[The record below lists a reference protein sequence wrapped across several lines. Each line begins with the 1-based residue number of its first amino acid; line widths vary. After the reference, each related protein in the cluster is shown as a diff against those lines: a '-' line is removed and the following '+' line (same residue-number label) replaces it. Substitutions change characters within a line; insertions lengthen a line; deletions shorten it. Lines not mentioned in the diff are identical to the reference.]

1 MLSKSPKSIV
11 IATRES
17 ALALWQ
23 ARYVAALLQKRIPG
37 LGVSLL
43 GMTTEG
49 DRRLEVSLARI
60 GGKGLFVKE
69 LEQALYDGRADIAVH
84 SMKDVPMELPPG
96 FRIAAMI
103 AREDPRDAF
112 VSNRFPDLQSL
123 PKGSV
128 VGTSSLRRQSQI
140 RARHPHLVVRPLRGN
155 VQTRLRK
162 LDEGEFAAII
172 LAAAGLQRLS
182 LQQRVTAFLEPE
194 QSLPAVGQGALGI
207 ECREDRADLR
217 ELLAQLE
224 DAQTRC
230 CVEAERSLSRE
241 LAGSCNVPLGGYAQ
255 LIGDKMRLRGFV
267 ARPDGSKLIEDDL
280 TLPFTDSVADTI
292 GRDMARR
299 LAERGAR
306 EILDSLELEG

>member
-1 MLSKSPKSIV
+1 M

-23 ARYVAALLQKRIPG
+23 ARYVGDLLQKRIPG
-37 LGVSLL
+37 LDVSLL

-69 LEQALYDGRADIAVH
+69 LEQALFDGRADIAVH
-84 SMKDVPMELPPG
+84 SMKDVPMELPAG
-96 FRIAAMI
+96 FHIAAII
-103 AREDPRDAF
+103 AREEPRDAF
-112 VSNRFPDLQSL
+112 VSNRFRDLQSL
-123 PKGSV
+123 PAGSV

-140 RARHPHLVVRPLRGN
+140 RARHPRLVVKPLRGN

-162 LDEGEFAAII
+162 LDDGEFDAII

-182 LQQRVTAFLEPE
+182 LQQRVTVLLEPE
-194 QSLPAVGQGALGI
+194 ESLPAVGQGALGI
-207 ECREDRADLR
+207 ECREDRVELR
-217 ELLAQLE
+217 EMLALLE
-224 DAQTRC
+224 DEETRC
-230 CVEAERSLSRE
+230 CVEAERSLSRA
-241 LAGSCNVPLGGYAQ
+241 LAGSCNVPLGGYAE
-255 LIGDKMRLRGFV
+255 LIGEKMRLRGFV
-267 ARPDGSKLIEDDL
+267 ATADGSRLIEDDL
-280 TLPFTDSVADTI
+280 TLPFSDSVVQTI

-299 LAERGAR
+299 LSERGAR